1 MYQNKHS
8 LLILGALMC
17 LVVLGQFLTGVEAK
31 ASFSFTYTA
40 SDTVRSSTVG
50 DAVQFPSL
58 IVNTGQADSFVVA
71 WTESNP
77 PTPQDWWARY
87 CCDGLCFDST
97 VHTRTIYL
105 AASDTD
111 WVYLDVIGRSQGQG
125 KWVISV
131 QSKGNS
137 ITKTK
142 TFILSAWPEMPVIN
156 EWGLIILI
164 LLISTTAMYIL
175 YRKLNPVKQT

>member
-1 MYQNKHS
+1 MNKYKHTW
-8 LLILGALMC
+8 LVLGAL
-17 LVVLGQFLTGVEAK
+17 LVLFVVGQLFTGHEAF
-31 ASFSFTYTA
+31 ASYSFNYTA
-40 SDTVRSSTVG
+40 SDTVKTSTVG
-50 DAVQFPSL
+50 DTVQFPSL

-71 WTESNP
+71 WTEYS

-87 CCDGLCFDST
+87 CCGGLCFDST

-105 AASDTD
+105 AAGDTD
-111 WVYLDVIGRSQGQG
+111 WVYLDVMARSQGQG

-137 ITKTK
+137 TTKTK
-142 TFILSAWPEMPVIN
+142 TFLLHAYPNGPVTN
-156 EWGLIILI
+156 EWGLVILI
-164 LLISTTAMYIL
+164 LLILTSAMYVL